1 MQTWFKVPEDECR
14 ADYGMT
20 EEEFDALLKRPD
32 AQGPELTDEEL
43 AEIHEA
49 EVMEIIS
56 DPNEDPPL
64 TEEEERAYEQR
75 IDKSLARLD
84 RVEDDGDYDIDP
96 AYDPGYTW
104 HR

>member
-1 MQTWFKVPEDECR
+1 MQNWFRIPEDECR

-20 EEEFDALLKRPD
+20 EEELDALLKRDD
-32 AQGPELTDEEL
+32 AQGPSLTDEEL

-49 EVMEIIS
+49 EVMEILS
-56 DPNEDPPL
+56 DPNEDPP
-64 TEEEERAYEQR
+64 TTPEEERAYEQR
-75 IDKSLARLD
+75 IDEHLARMD
-84 RVEDDGDYDIDP
+84 RVEDDDIDIDP